1 MDDVFVWHVDFVDAD
16 RFIPIHR
23 LGELFCQLNRVDS
36 GTKGTAENTFKQ
48 VFEPFF
54 DLLKYCHRPPPVRY
68 WSVCYFFVPVRRGVR
83 GLFLMTLSRP
93 ELEVTLGKLERQGI
107 HHFVQE
113 LNQFKVNLFFGRPA
127 YVAVARSIVTRPLNA
142 LTAEED
148 FMLGTLLGYDREQ
161 QCRRFLTRSGR
172 GMPEDLPLAAE

>member
-1 MDDVFVWHVDFVDAD
+1 MAESVTLIGEGVQPASSMRCRAADAA
-16 RFIPIHR
+16 PVLR
-23 LGELFCQLNRVDS
+23 LFHHNIYEYG
-36 GTKGTAENTFKQ
+36 
-48 VFEPFF
+48 
-54 DLLKYCHRPPPVRY
+54 
-68 WSVCYFFVPVRRGVR
+68 RGVR

-172 GMPEDLPLAAE
+172 GMPENLPLAAE